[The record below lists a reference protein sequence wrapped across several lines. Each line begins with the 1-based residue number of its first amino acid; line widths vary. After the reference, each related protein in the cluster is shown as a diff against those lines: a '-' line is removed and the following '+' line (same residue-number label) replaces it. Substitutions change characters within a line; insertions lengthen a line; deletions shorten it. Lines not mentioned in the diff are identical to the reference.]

1 MRPAPTPLSS
11 RREFCLGR
19 YLAEIRAEPLM
30 NYCAWNE
37 PAVTGAEASAAVR
50 AARTV
55 APWPFASVREAAW
68 AILAPWHRR
77 RT

>member
-37 PAVTGAEASAAVR
+37 PFVPDAAVSAA
-50 AARTV
+50 AQAGRTR
-55 APWPFASVREAAW
+55 APWPFASVRELAW

>member
-1 MRPAPTPLSS
+1 
-11 RREFCLGR
+11 
-19 YLAEIRAEPLM
+19 M

-37 PAVTGAEASAAVR
+37 PAVTCAEASAAVR
-50 AARTV
+50 AGRTG
-55 APWPFASVREAAW
+55 APWPFASLREVAG